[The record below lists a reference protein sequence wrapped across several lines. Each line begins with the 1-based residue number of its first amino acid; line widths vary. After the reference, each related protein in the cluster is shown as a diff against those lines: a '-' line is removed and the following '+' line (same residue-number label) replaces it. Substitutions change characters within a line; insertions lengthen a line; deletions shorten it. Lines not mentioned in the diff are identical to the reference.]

1 LNKEKFKVDSNYNEN
16 LYTTE
21 LNKENLTEDDIK
33 RAEEIERVLLVKLF
47 I

>member
-1 LNKEKFKVDSNYNEN
+1 MNKEKFKVDSNYNEN